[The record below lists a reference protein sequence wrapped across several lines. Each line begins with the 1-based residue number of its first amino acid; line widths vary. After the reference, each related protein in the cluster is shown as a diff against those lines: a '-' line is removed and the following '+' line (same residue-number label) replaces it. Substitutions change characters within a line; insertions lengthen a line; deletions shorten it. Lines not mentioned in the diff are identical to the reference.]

1 MSHQRAGSTAIEVLA
16 PVATLAMAVT
26 AASAGARLLDAG
38 ADQDLA
44 AGIRQADLDV
54 LICGEFED
62 ADYVRD
68 FAEDAATAIRNGTGL
83 ICTGVA
89 AAERAERQGLSR
101 DRIVVKVTPGELP
114 AASGWR
120 CLVDVDG
127 AATEAAAE
135 AVATV
140 CAWQGA
146 DVIRTRYV
154 TQVRRCLDMTECI
167 LGTRPPVWAI
177 RGLA

>member
-1 MSHQRAGSTAIEVLA
+1 MSHQRAASTAVEVLA
-16 PVATLAMAVT
+16 PVSTLVMAVT
-26 AASAGARLLDAG
+26 AARAGARLLDAG
-38 ADQDLA
+38 ADHDLA
-44 AGIRQADLDV
+44 AGIRRADLGV

-62 ADYVRD
+62 ADFVTD
-68 FAEDAATAIRNGTGL
+68 PATAIRTGIGL
-83 ICTGVA
+83 ICTGLA
-89 AAERAERQGLSR
+89 AAERAERQGISR
-101 DRIVVKVTPGELP
+101 ERIVVQVAPGELAT
-114 AASGWR
+114 AAAAGWR
-120 CLVDVDG
+120 SLVDVDD

-146 DVIRTRYV
+146 DVIRTRHV

-167 LGTRPPVWAI
+167 LGTRPPVWAM